1 MRKIILFV
9 LVTFLLSACSFPS
22 KKKEDSNDRYYS
34 IVENIFSQNDF
45 ARVSNY
51 FDISGELAKIDDG
64 YRFYITIDNPRNALY
79 DVEALAVEQ
88 GVDYTS
94 TMAANVGIYD
104 EKEFCLIPNQTNP
117 NKGYVEGLVISGV
130 TQNPET
136 TLYVYVSFK
145 NDDHSSTRYEY
156 LSLDVEYQEQ

>member
-1 MRKIILFV
+1 MQVSSLICLILTSV
-9 LVTFLLSACSFPS
+9 LPFI
-22 KKKEDSNDRYYS
+22 SN
-34 IVENIFSQNDF
+34 V
-45 ARVSNY
+45 
-51 FDISGELAKIDDG
+51 
-64 YRFYITIDNPRNALY
+64 
-79 DVEALAVEQ
+79 
-88 GVDYTS
+88 
-94 TMAANVGIYD
+94 YD